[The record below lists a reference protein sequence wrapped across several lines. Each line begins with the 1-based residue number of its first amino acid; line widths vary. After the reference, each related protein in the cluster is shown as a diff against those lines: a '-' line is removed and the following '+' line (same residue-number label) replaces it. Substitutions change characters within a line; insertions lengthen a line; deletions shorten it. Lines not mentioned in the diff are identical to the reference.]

1 MPEEKLSFG
10 ERFDNC
16 PVLGRIYSLLK
27 KFAQKIEELPTERS
41 VICYVYRCV
50 AVGWGT
56 TDANEG
62 PPVETLRHV
71 FLPVV
76 SNSLCNSLPWLRGR
90 ISETMVCAGS
100 LEGGRDTCG
109 GDSGG

>member
-1 MPEEKLSFG
+1 M
-10 ERFDNC
+10 
-16 PVLGRIYSLLK
+16 
-27 KFAQKIEELPTERS
+27 
-41 VICYVYRCV
+41 

-56 TDANEG
+56 TNLEG
-62 PPVETLRHV
+62 PTVETLRHV

-76 SNSLCNSLPWLRGR
+76 SNNLCNSLPWLRGR

-109 GDSGG
+109 GDSGGILGDQVVGSDGGQFA